1 MRRVSVLVMGLPPG
15 SCLRRQMG
23 GPGAWSPV
31 ERAVHEAGYL
41 IRTTLIDLL
50 GGSGSRHP
58 DPPEPPE
65 PGWWRKQQDIVNK
78 NLRKVRH
85 LKQVDKAARAAITQQ

>member
-1 MRRVSVLVMGLPPG
+1 
-15 SCLRRQMG
+15 MG

-65 PGWWRKQQDIVNK
+65 PGWWRKRQAVLNK
-78 NLRKVRH
+78 NMRKVRH
-85 LKQVDKAARAAITQQ
+85 LRQVDRAARAAITQQ